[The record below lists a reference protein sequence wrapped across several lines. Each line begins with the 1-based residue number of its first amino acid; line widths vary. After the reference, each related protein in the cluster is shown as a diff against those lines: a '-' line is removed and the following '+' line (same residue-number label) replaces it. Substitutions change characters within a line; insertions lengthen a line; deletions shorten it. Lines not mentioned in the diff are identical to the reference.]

1 MKTRIAYYYANAV
14 YTDED
19 ADGLFHTRYGKLTST
34 NRGCTKI
41 EILDV
46 NIGKKYFEL
55 LVCYPGLS
63 GFVFT
68 SKKEV
73 KEYLDHYRQVFYE
86 YAAWKNKE
94 NSNEQD

>member
-1 MKTRIAYYYANAV
+1 MKTRIGYYYANAV

-19 ADGLFHTRYGKLTST
+19 ENGLFHTRYGKLTST

-55 LVCYPGLS
+55 LVCYPGKRDQKWTIYA
-63 GFVFT
+63 G
-68 SKKEV
+68 EV
-73 KEYLDHYRQVFYE
+73 KAGNGRCGWRRNPGHLGFIEVTG
-86 YAAWKNKE
+86 
-94 NSNEQD
+94 